1 MNFNHLLDLIVVVVS
16 VVTVAIASVYAKYKL
31 EIDKRAAKGNL
42 VAKAEQIAAQ
52 AVTPLVYQAEK
63 RGGSGEEKL
72 NFVLNAINMILAL
85 GHLPAL
91 PASFIKGLIEKAVET
106 MRQAQSIID
115 VVDKPKPNKTIVA
128 NFNPDNKSEQ

>member
-31 EIDKRAAKGNL
+31 EIDKRASKGDL

-106 MRQAQSIID
+106 MRQAQSIVD
-115 VVDKPKPNKTIVA
+115 AVDKSKPNKTTVA
-128 NFNPDNKSEQ
+128 NFSSDHKSEQ